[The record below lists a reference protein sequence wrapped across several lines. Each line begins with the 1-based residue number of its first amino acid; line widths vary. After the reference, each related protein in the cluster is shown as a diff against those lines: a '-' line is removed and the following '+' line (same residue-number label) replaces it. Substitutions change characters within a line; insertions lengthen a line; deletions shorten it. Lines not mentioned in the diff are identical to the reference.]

1 MASPELEEFLE
12 KLKPTYKQYA
22 QPLHSASFTDVAEL
36 AAATPELLKTE
47 TKGLVP
53 IGPAGAI
60 VAAARKAAGGPRG
73 RQAYLLKSSEN
84 RGTSAIRDAL
94 REMQLPSGHQGGQQ
108 PGETAGLA
116 VAAWAGS
123 CTPE

>member
-1 MASPELEEFLE
+1 MASPELEAFLE
-12 KLKPTYKQYA
+12 KVKPAYKQYA
-22 QPLHSASFTDVAEL
+22 QPLHAASFTDVAEL

-60 VAAARKAAGGPRG
+60 VAAAKKAAGGPRG
-73 RQAYLLKSSEN
+73 RQAYQLKNSEI
-84 RGTSAIRDAL
+84 RGASAIRDAL
-94 REMQLPSGHQGGQQ
+94 REMQLPSRHQGDSSLGRQQ
-108 PGETAGLA
+108 GLA
-116 VAAWAGS
+116 VAAWAGT